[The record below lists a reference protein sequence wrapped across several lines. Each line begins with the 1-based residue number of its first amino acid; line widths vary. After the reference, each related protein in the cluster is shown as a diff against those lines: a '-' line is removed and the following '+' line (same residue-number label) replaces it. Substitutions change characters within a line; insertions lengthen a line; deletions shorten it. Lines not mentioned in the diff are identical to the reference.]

1 MKSILIISGSPRPKG
16 NTYKIMQHIQAEMES
31 LGTYTYEWVFLKKVN
46 LGFCKGCLNCMKKGE
61 EHCPC
66 NDDAL
71 EIRDKLLAADGIVF
85 LTPVYVHTVSALL
98 KNLYD
103 RFAWC
108 CHRPRLLGKSALLL
122 VTTEL
127 SGIDE
132 TLAYMAFPANAWGL
146 TIADAVGVVY
156 PTFQSNPQYRAQK
169 EIRLQSAAQSFHTQ
183 LHAEKRDFSMPRLA
197 FFHLMKK
204 KVTLHKDVLPYDY
217 QFWRDNSWLEKSF
230 YDETGLPKLKNR
242 IARTL
247 VSFRAGTML
256 KKAGYTR

>member
-16 NTYKIMQHIQAEMES
+16 NTYKIMQRIQAEMAS
-31 LGTYTYEWVFLKKVN
+31 LGTYTYEWLSLKKKN
-46 LGFCKGCLNCMKKGE
+46 LGYCKGCLNCMKKSE
-61 EHCPC
+61 DHCPC
-66 NDDAL
+66 RDDAL
-71 EIRDKLLAADGIVF
+71 EIRDSLLAADGIVF

-98 KNLYD
+98 KNMYD

-132 TLAYMAFPANAWGL
+132 TLAYMAFPANVWGL

-156 PTFQSNPQYRAQK
+156 PSFQSNPQYSAQM
-169 EIRLQSAAQSFHTQ
+169 EIRLQRAAQSFHTQ
-183 LHAEKRDFSMPRLA
+183 LHSEKRDFSMPRLA

-217 QFWRDNSWLEKSF
+217 QFWRDNGWLEKSF

-247 VSFRAGTML
+247 VSFRASTML
-256 KKAGYTR
+256 KKAGYAR